1 MKYILIVFGLLA
13 SQIVNAQ
20 NDWRLYG
27 DDTTVVETST
37 FSIEEVEVADS
48 VKEGSIVIISD
59 PKIDTLVAVIDKDP
73 PAIKGYR
80 VEIFF
85 GQRKD
90 AEKVKSEFLK
100 SFSDWPIYVVWQQ
113 PNFKVQIGDFMT
125 KLQAEKTQQEI
136 KGRYPNSYITI
147 TDIKVNDE

>member
-1 MKYILIVFGLLA
+1 MKQSLVVVCLLIVQSL
-13 SQIVNAQ
+13 SAQ

-27 DDTTVVETST
+27 TEKDETSLEV
-37 FSIEEVEVADS
+37 IEEEIILFDSNQTGSAIILADA
-48 VKEGSIVIISD
+48 
-59 PKIDTLVAVIDKDP
+59 KIDSLVSLMDAKP
-73 PAIKGYR
+73 PSIKGYR

-100 SFSDWPIYVVWQQ
+100 KYQEWPIYVVWQQ

-136 KGRYPNSYITI
+136 KSLYPNSYITI
-147 TDIKVNDE
+147 TDIKMNED